1 MKASVMVLVV
11 FLIVMGGALA
21 VMNNACKTGRHMWCA
36 PDTFQGSSRTPR
48 AVLANPEV
56 SAAGGAN

>member
-1 MKASVMVLVV
+1 MRTPTII
-11 FLIVMGGALA
+11 FLGLLIAVGSALA
-21 VMNNACKTGRHMWCA
+21 LMNNACKTGRHSWCA